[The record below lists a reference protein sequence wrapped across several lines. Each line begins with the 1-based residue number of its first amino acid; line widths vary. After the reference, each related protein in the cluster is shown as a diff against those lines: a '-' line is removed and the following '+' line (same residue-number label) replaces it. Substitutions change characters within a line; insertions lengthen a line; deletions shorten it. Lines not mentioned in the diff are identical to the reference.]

1 MTEKQKMLSGKL
13 YDASDPVLDA
23 ERHHARLLFQKINN
37 MSDEEK
43 EERNK
48 LLYELMGSAGEGMWI
63 EPPFRCDYGYNIH
76 LGKKVFMNFN
86 CCILDVM
93 EVRMGNNVMLGP
105 QVQIYT
111 ATHPMDAKERA
122 SGLEF
127 AKPVTIGDDVWIG
140 GGAIICPGV
149 TVGDRVVIGAG
160 AVVTKDVPD
169 DVFIGGNPA
178 KIIKKIGVRSEESG
192 VS

>member
-1 MTEKQKMLSGKL
+1 MTEKQKMLSGNL
-13 YDASDPVLDA
+13 YNATDSTLTA
-23 ERHHARLLFQKINN
+23 ERHHARLLFQKINA

-63 EPPFRCDYGYNIH
+63 EPPFQCDYGYNIH
-76 LGKKVFMNFN
+76 LGEKVFMNFN

-93 EVRMGNNVMLGP
+93 EVRMGNNVLLGP
-105 QVQIYT
+105 AVQIYT
-111 ATHPMDAKERA
+111 ATHPIDAKERA

-127 AKPVTIGDDVWIG
+127 AKPVTIGNDVWIG

-149 TVGDRVVIGAG
+149 TIGDRVVVGAG

-169 DVFIGGNPA
+169 DAFVGGNPA
-178 KIIKKIGVRSEESG
+178 KIIKKI
-192 VS
+192 